1 MDQPAI
7 LAQAGRGHQSGQG
20 VPFARRG
27 GRHRD
32 APGPARRLMRAGGD
46 EPLANGAGPV
56 LGRDRDLARGPLLA
70 YPAQRGRN
78 DPLAQIEHR
87 HALGQPAELLPGQRL
102 VAVHDRVVQPRGL
115 GRPVPDPDLGPR
127 RGAGRPALGQRDDVR
142 VADLVAAPGLPG
154 RERALPHPPVGGL
167 VVHPE
172 RLGGLA

>member
-20 VPFARRG
+20 VPFARRR

-32 APGPARRLMRAGGD
+32 APRPSRRLLHPGAD
-46 EPLANGAGPV
+46 EPLADGAGPV
-56 LGRDRDLARGPLLA
+56 LGRDCHLARGPLLA
-70 YPAQRGRN
+70 HPAQRGRN

-115 GRPVPDPDLGPR
+115 ARPVPDPDLGPR
-127 RGAGRPALGQRDDVR
+127 RGTGGSALGQRADVG
-142 VADLVAAPGLPG
+142 VADLVAAPGFPG